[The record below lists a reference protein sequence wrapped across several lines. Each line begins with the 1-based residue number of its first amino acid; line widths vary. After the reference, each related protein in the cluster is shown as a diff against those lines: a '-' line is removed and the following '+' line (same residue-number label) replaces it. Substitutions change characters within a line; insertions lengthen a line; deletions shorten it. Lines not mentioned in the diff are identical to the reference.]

1 MDQLSNIKRLVEEI
15 ENQID
20 SDKNKEIGKKW
31 EAPEVSNTFYHCKP
45 KRIGQMPIVAD
56 FEYPMWAKL
65 LNFNLKDYY
74 FNHLTYL
81 EKQLETYLYRYNV
94 FKDDAGLGRAI
105 LIWFGAAFEA
115 SILGCKVQYP
125 DNFDPSV
132 VRSYAPV
139 TDEESLKRLED
150 KEIDFGKD
158 GDLGR
163 AHEFYYRIKE
173 ILPSTWQVIFPD
185 WIIGPFGIAIY
196 LRGYQ
201 NILLDLVDNPEFVV
215 RIMNVAKNKL
225 FEFSKKRAKFLGINI
240 EKICLHNDD
249 VNYPNLLK
257 GTFKDLILPVENE
270 ISSHYGG
277 VVYWH
282 SCGVVN
288 DLIDEILDLKNIS
301 TLDCSGWNDFD
312 LFVEAITRKN
322 INHTCIEKRFHPVKD
337 ILATNDSEIRNKIK
351 NFYISLQKNKN
362 LKSYL
367 RVDGIGQIAGFDETV
382 NSVKRF
388 IDISREYSYLE

>member
-1 MDQLSNIKRLVEEI
+1 
-15 ENQID
+15 
-20 SDKNKEIGKKW
+20 
-31 EAPEVSNTFYHCKP
+31 
-45 KRIGQMPIVAD
+45 
-56 FEYPMWAKL
+56 
-65 LNFNLKDYY
+65 
-74 FNHLTYL
+74 
-81 EKQLETYLYRYNV
+81 
-94 FKDDAGLGRAI
+94 

-115 SILGCKVQYP
+115 SVLGCQVQYP

-132 VRSYAPV
+132 VRSFTPV

-150 KEIDFGKD
+150 KEIDFEKD

-163 AHEFYYRIKE
+163 AHEFYYKMKE
-173 ILPSTWQVIFPD
+173 ILPSNWQVIFPD

-201 NILLDLVDNPEFVV
+201 NILLDLVDNPDFVV
-215 RIMNVAKNKL
+215 KIMNVAKNKL
-225 FEFSKKRAKFLGINI
+225 FEFSKKRAKFLGIST

-312 LFVEAITRKN
+312 LFVDAITRKN
-322 INHTCIEKRFHPVKD
+322 IKNTAIEKRFHPVKD

-351 NFYISLQKNKN
+351 NFYISLQKNKD

-367 RVDGIGQIAGFDETV
+367 RVDGIGQIESVEETV

>member
-1 MDQLSNIKRLVEEI
+1 MNQLSNIKRLVEEI
-15 ENQID
+15 ESQID
-20 SDKNKEIGKKW
+20 SDRNKEIGKKW
-31 EAPEVSNTFYHCKP
+31 EDPEVSNTFYHCKP

-132 VRSYAPV
+132 VRSYTPV

-150 KEIDFGKD
+150 KEIDFEKD
-158 GDLGR
+158 GDLAR
-163 AHEFYYRIKE
+163 AHEFFYKIKE
-173 ILPSTWQVIFPD
+173 TLPSTWQVIFPD

-215 RIMNVAKNKL
+215 KIMNVAKNKL

-257 GTFKDLILPVENE
+257 GNFKDLILPIENE
-270 ISSHYGG
+270 ISSFYGG

-282 SCGVVN
+282 SCGEVN
-288 DLIDEILDLKNIS
+288 GLIDEILDLKNIS
-301 TLDCSGWNDFD
+301 MLDCSGWNDFD

-322 INHTCIEKRFHPVKD
+322 IDNTGIEKRFHPVKD
-337 ILATNDSEIRNKIK
+337 ILATNDSEIKNKIK
-351 NFYISLQKNKN
+351 NYYISLQKNKN
-362 LKSYL
+362 LRAYL

-388 IDISREYSYLE
+388 IEISREYSYLE